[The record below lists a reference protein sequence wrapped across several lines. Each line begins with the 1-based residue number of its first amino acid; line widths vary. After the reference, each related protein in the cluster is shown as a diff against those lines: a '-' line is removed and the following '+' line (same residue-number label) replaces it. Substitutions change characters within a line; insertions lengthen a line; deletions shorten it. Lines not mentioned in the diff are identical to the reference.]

1 MAKFVAHYS
10 EVALKGNNRPE
21 FVRALRRSINT
32 ALSGLEHSLVHSGG
46 RFIVEVD
53 ASREEG
59 ATRLSRVFG
68 IAWFASVEVVP
79 QEYGKI
85 LAAVLDSA
93 RATSGQTFKISPRR
107 SDKTFPMT
115 SQELA
120 TKLGAE
126 VSKATGMA
134 VDLSSPERSI
144 HVDVVPGGALVY
156 SERLRGPGGLP
167 VGTAGRVM
175 HLFSGGIDS
184 PVAAWLMMKRGARP
198 VYLHFYLAPT
208 PRAAVESKITRL
220 VKRLSAY
227 EGKSTLLLV
236 PFAEYQLATAGVPGE
251 LEPCLFRRFMRMT
264 AEALAPRFGASAI
277 STGDSLSQAASQ
289 TLWNIASFDEGS
301 TVPILRP
308 LLTYDKDEI
317 VALARRI
324 GTFDLSLEEYKD
336 CCAMI
341 TRHPRTRVKGVVI
354 SECVTR
360 FRLQDLVW
368 RSIEKA
374 TLVTYNAAGDV
385 LRASPLNES
394 MSRPEEA
401 AITK

>member
-1 MAKFVAHYS
+1 MTKFVAHYS

-59 ATRLSRVFG
+59 AARLSHVFG
-68 IAWFASVEVVP
+68 IAWFAPVEVVP
-79 QEYGKI
+79 QDYGKI
-85 LAAVLDSA
+85 LEAVLDA
-93 RATSGQTFKISPRR
+93 GRATPAQTFKISPRR
-107 SDKTFPMT
+107 SDKTFPMR

-120 TKLGAE
+120 AKLGAE
-126 VSKATGMA
+126 VAKVTGMA
-134 VDLSSPERSI
+134 VDLSAPERSI
-144 HVDVVPGGALVY
+144 HVDIFPGSALVY
-156 SERLRGPGGLP
+156 SERSRGLGGLP
-167 VGTAGRVM
+167 LGTAGRVM

-220 VKRLSAY
+220 VKCLSAY
-227 EGKSTLLLV
+227 EGKSTLLV
-236 PFAEYQLATAGVPGE
+236 PFADYQLATAGVPGE

-301 TVPILRP
+301 SIPILRP

-341 TRHPRTRVKGVVI
+341 TKHPRTRVKGAVL
-354 SECVTR
+354 SEYVAR
-360 FRLQDLVW
+360 FGLQDLVW
-368 RSIEKA
+368 KSVEKA

-385 LRASPLNES
+385 LRSSPFAES
-394 MSRPEEA
+394 APRPEA
-401 AITK
+401 ATLVG